1 MKIQFIG
8 ATDTVTGSKHLLIT
22 ESGKR
27 ILLDCGLFQGLG
39 KDTDK
44 LNAAL
49 GFDAAGIDAV
59 ILSHGHVDHC
69 GNLPGMVKQG
79 FKGKIYSTPAT
90 KDVCSVLLLDCAH
103 IQESDAAFNRGRKKG
118 STVPLYTV
126 ADAEQCLEQFETI
139 PFDTDFKLNDELSFY
154 FSENGHVIGSGAIN
168 ITAKETNR
176 ITRLTFTGDIGRYGD
191 ALLKDPAVF
200 QQADYIICE
209 STYGDKLHESAMDIE
224 ARLLQI
230 MTETCVEKQGKLII
244 PAFSLGRTQ
253 EILFVFDKLANKKLL
268 PPVNVYVDSP
278 MSTKATA
285 ILRNHSESYN
295 AELEAYIKKDPD
307 PFGFP
312 LLTYVQEASESRQL
326 YDMQEPCVII
336 SSSGMADAGRIQHHL
351 CYTINEEKH
360 TVLFTGY
367 CSHDS
372 VGGKL
377 MRGEKDIYIL
387 DSFFEVKAA
396 IEAIH
401 SLSAHGD
408 YKDMMRYLSCQQ
420 KSVVKGIF
428 LVHGEHESK
437 QAFSKHLKDEGYKNI
452 TVPKRNEIYELA

>member
-8 ATDTVTGSKHLLIT
+8 ATDTVTGSKHLLLT
-22 ESGKR
+22 ESGKH
-27 ILLDCGLFQGLG
+27 ILLDCGLYQGLG
-39 KDTDK
+39 KDTDR
-44 LNAAL
+44 LNADL
-49 GFDAAGIDAV
+49 GLEAGTVEAV

-69 GNLPGMVKQG
+69 GSLPSLVKQG
-79 FKGKIYSTPAT
+79 FRGKIYCTPAT
-90 KDVCSVLLLDCAH
+90 KDVCSVLLMDCAH
-103 IQESDAAFNRGRKKG
+103 IQESDASHNRGRKKG
-118 STVPLYTV
+118 SGTPLYTV
-126 ADAEQCLEQFETI
+126 ADVEQCLEQFVTV
-139 PFDTDFKLNDELSFY
+139 PFDTDYQLNDEVSFY

-168 ITAKETNR
+168 IVACEGHK

-209 STYGDKLHESAMDIE
+209 STYGDKLHADATDIE
-224 ARLLQI
+224 DRLLQLVQH
-230 MTETCVEKQGKLII
+230 TCVEKQGKLII

-253 EILFVFDKLANKKLL
+253 EVLFVFDKLANKKLL

-278 MSTKATA
+278 MSTRATA
-285 ILRNHSESYN
+285 IMRSHRESYN
-295 AELEAYIKKDPD
+295 PELEAYIKKDPD

-312 LLTYVQEASESRQL
+312 LLTYVQEAGESRQL

-367 CSHDS
+367 CSRES
-372 VGGKL
+372 TGGKL

-408 YKDMMRYLSCQQ
+408 YEDMIRYLSCQQ
-420 KSVVKGIF
+420 KSVVKQIF
-428 LVHGEHESK
+428 LVHGEPETK
-437 QAFSKHLKDEGYKNI
+437 QAFSERLMGEGFNLVTI
-452 TVPKRNEIYELA
+452 PKRNEIVELR